1 MSQTQPVRNVLYIMC
16 DQLRRDYLS
25 CYGHPHLQTPNI
37 DRLAA
42 AGVRFS
48 RAYPGHHLRPFA
60 DVGLYRTLR
69 QQPPGGVERRA
80 AAPGRTDHR

>member
-1 MSQTQPVRNVLYIMC
+1 MSNPQPVRNVLYIMC

-48 RAYPGHHLRPFA
+48 RA
-60 DVGLYRTLR
+60 
-69 QQPPGGVERRA
+69 
-80 AAPGRTDHR
+80 